1 MQSNA
6 SLQSANCQKIE
17 NIINCKITQQD
28 FKKSVQTKALLQSL
42 NCEKHHILRM
52 NTIMTLMR
60 NIKA

>member
-28 FKKSVQTKALLQSL
+28 FKKVCADKGFIAIFKLRKASYIA
-42 NCEKHHILRM
+42 NEHNNDTHAKH
-52 NTIMTLMR
+52 
-60 NIKA
+60 